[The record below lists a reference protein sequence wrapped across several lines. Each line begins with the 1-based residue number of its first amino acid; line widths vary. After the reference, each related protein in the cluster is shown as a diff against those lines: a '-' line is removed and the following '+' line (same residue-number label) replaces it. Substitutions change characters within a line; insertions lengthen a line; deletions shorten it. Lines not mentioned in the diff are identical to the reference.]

1 VQTAALMS
9 TLRLAGLMTKP
20 SPPRVPPAIFAVRIG
35 TATLCRL
42 LLNTSRRFA
51 YPFAPVLSRGM
62 DVPLVAVTSAIAA
75 NQGTSVVA
83 IGIGP
88 IADRFGY
95 RRVMLAGLGML
106 SLGMLAAAALP
117 LYGVFLAALVLAGLG
132 KSAFDPAIQAYVS
145 ERISFERRGLA
156 IGIIETAWAGSTL
169 VGIPLIAVLIDRMGW
184 RAPFL
189 ALGVLGVVGAAAIW
203 WLIPPDS
210 RPERSPSST
219 RDNVFRSL
227 AVLSKDR
234 AARGVLAYALL
245 VSLGNDSLFVVY
257 GTWLEDAFAVNVLVL
272 GAITGGI
279 GLAELGGEVLV
290 ATLSDRVGLKRS
302 VIVGVVLCSLAYVAL
317 PIIGMT
323 FSAAVAGLL
332 VIFLVFEFMV
342 VSAISLS
349 TELLQALRATMIAA
363 LFATAGVGR
372 IIGALIGGP
381 IWLAGG
387 ITAVSL
393 TSSGFSVIG
402 LAALLWGL
410 HGWQRAE

>member
-1 VQTAALMS
+1 M
-9 TLRLAGLMTKP
+9 
-20 SPPRVPPAIFAVRIG
+20 FAVRIG

-42 LLNTSRRFA
+42 LLNTARRFA

-83 IGIGP
+83 LWIGP
-88 IADRFGY
+88 IADRLGY
-95 RRVMLAGLGML
+95 RRVMLAGLVML
-106 SLGMLAAAALP
+106 SLGMLAAAVLP
-117 LYGVFLAALVLAGLG
+117 LYGVVLAALVLAGLG

-145 ERISFERRGLA
+145 ERVSFRRRGLA

-189 ALGVLGVVGAAAIW
+189 ALGIFGVVGAAAIW

-210 RPERSPSST
+210 PGERSPSST

-227 AVLSKDR
+227 AVLWKDR

-245 VSLGNDSLFVVY
+245 TSLGNDGLFVVY
-257 GTWLEDAFAVNVLVL
+257 GAWLEDAFAVNVLVL

-279 GLAELGGEVLV
+279 GLAELAGEVLV
-290 ATLSDRVGLKRS
+290 ATLSDRIGLKRS
-302 VIVGVVLCSLAYVAL
+302 VIIGVTLCSLAYIAL
-317 PIIGMT
+317 PVFGLSL
-323 FSAAVAGLL
+323 SAAIAGLL
-332 VIFLVFEFMV
+332 VIFLIFEFMV
-342 VSAISLS
+342 VSSISLS
-349 TELLQALRATMIAA
+349 TELLPTLRATMMAA

-372 IIGALIGGP
+372 IIGALLGGP

-393 TSSGFSVIG
+393 ASAAFSAIG

-410 HGWQRAE
+410 RGWRPRTRD